1 MKPGLQILMICCL
14 LANGFVARAQ
24 IKDSTTLAF
33 LQKDTSAFV
42 QVTSINISGNKKTK
56 GYIILREM
64 QFKEGDSIPTFALAQ
79 NLQQAHDQVYNTTL
93 FSDVAITPTFISPT
107 QITIAVVVKEKW
119 YIYPTPQFQLVDRN
133 VNEWIKLHNADL
145 NRVIYGVKFA
155 HYNFSGRR
163 DQLRVYLL
171 NGYARNISFAYSAP
185 YSNSALT
192 EGFSVAAGFTQN
204 REVPYRTTRFNK
216 LQQFN
221 NGDFVRNVFSVS
233 AGYTV
238 RKSFFKKH
246 SYVLSYT
253 LQNVN
258 DSLLSPRYNPNYYGS
273 PKSHKGYLDMIYSF
287 QYANTNNINYPLR
300 GLVYGASVLKRG
312 LEWKGGINMLM
323 LDGYVARYLPH
334 GNNWYSS
341 FQGYVKIKAPFEQA
355 YINQRALGY
364 GDLNLRGLEYYVID
378 GVAATLGKY
387 TLKKKVWS
395 FGVPVPFKNRLASRI
410 PFTIFAKT
418 YADAGYV
425 YSKPEFESMLNNRFL
440 YSGGFGI
447 DILTLY
453 DINLKIEY
461 SLNQLGEK
469 GVFLQM
475 RGGF

>member
-1 MKPGLQILMICCL
+1 MRSVLLICCL
-14 LANGFVARAQ
+14 LATGFGAAAQ
-24 IKDSTTLAF
+24 IKDSATLAL
-33 LQKDTSAFV
+33 LQQDTSAKV
-42 QVTSINISGNKKTK
+42 KVVTISISGNKKTK

-64 QFKEGDSIPTFALAQ
+64 QFKEGDSLLTATLAR

-107 QITIAVVVKEKW
+107 QITISVVVKEKW

-133 VNEWIKLHNADL
+133 VNEWIKIYNADL

-204 REVPYRTTRFNK
+204 REVPYYTTWFNK
-216 LQQFN
+216 LLQFK
-221 NGDFVRNVFSVS
+221 NGDFVRNVFSIS

-258 DSLLSPRYNPNYYGS
+258 DSLLTSRYNPNYYGS
-273 PKSHKGYLDMIYSF
+273 AKSHNGYLDMIYSF

-300 GLVYGASVLKRG
+300 GLVYGGSALKRG
-312 LEWKGGINMLM
+312 FGWKGGINMLQ
-323 LDGYVARYLPH
+323 LDGYFARYLPH
-334 GNNWYSS
+334 GKNWYSS
-341 FQGYVKIKAPFEQA
+341 FQVNAKIKAPFEQS
-355 YINQRALGY
+355 YFNQRAFGY
-364 GDLNLRGLEYYVID
+364 GDLFLRGLEYYVID

-387 TLKKKVWS
+387 TLKKKIWA
-395 FGVPVPFKNRLASRI
+395 FDVPVPFKNRLASKI

-418 YADAGYV
+418 YGDAGYS
-425 YSKPEFESMLNNRFL
+425 YNKPEFYSVLNNRLL
-440 YSGGFGI
+440 YSGGFGL